1 MGTNFEIYLIGLAVL
16 FFLIFVFLFIKKI
29 TSNGNLKVKIENITD
44 QSNSEN
50 SIEYSE
56 NQTTFDFQESKN
68 ETQELIILN
77 LISMDRSQF
86 DIDQMFGF
94 LSNYGA
100 KIKNG
105 FFLFYDGK
113 NSEQFRVLNALKPGT
128 FEDETK
134 TFAIVIVS
142 DLMSVKDPLNCVR
155 QMIEFSLDFSEKFHA
170 TLCDQERT
178 PITKQMISHIE
189 SKAQDIARIKK
200 LQEHQTVNE
209 N

>member
-16 FFLIFVFLFIKKI
+16 FFLIVVFLFIKKI
-29 TSNGNLKVKIENITD
+29 TSNGNLKVKIEHITD

-134 TFAIVIVS
+134 TFAIVIAS
-142 DLMSVKDPLNCVR
+142 DLMSVTDPLNCVR